1 MWEDSRMHR
10 TVFNCR
16 QKQYST
22 FKREIVMGRVVRK
35 HIDTRN
41 SNFAAFYQNSQI
53 TTEIA
58 SSLIASFPT
67 PSQCSRFVHS
77 IIFPHITH
85 TPVIWCDEFG
95 ALMVTGQARSTF
107 IYIYLRLSTNFC
119 ISQKCVFLVKIVH
132 FHFKFIIILLL
143 FLAQFYVHKCKK

>member
-1 MWEDSRMHR
+1 MSFHSYELKNIFMWEDSRMHR

-107 IYIYLRLSTNFC
+107 KTLIHKLLYQPKMC
-119 ISQKCVFLVKIVH
+119 IFGENSPFS
-132 FHFKFIIILLL
+132 F
-143 FLAQFYVHKCKK
+143 